1 MLTCLLIALSVG
13 IDVGYNTPA
22 AGFTDLQNGPVLS
35 IYACRPTSVADVT
48 LSLQTA
54 FYNGDNPAYSMS
66 TTGFRIGV
74 CKRNWFISPT
84 IAAGGD
90 YVSRALNGAGESGF
104 ALAYV
109 VGVMLNF
116 TLERIH
122 VHPEFVY
129 DGLTDLNVHAGF
141 IGFRLGI
148 GYEI

>member
-1 MLTCLLIALSVG
+1 MLTYILIALSIG

-22 AGFTDLQNGPVLS
+22 AGFADLQSGPVFS
-35 IYACRPTSVADVT
+35 IYACRATGVADVT
-48 LSLQTA
+48 LALQTA
-54 FYNGDNPAYSMS
+54 FYTGDNPAYSMS
-66 TTGFRIGV
+66 TTGFRIGA
-74 CKRNWFISPT
+74 CKRNWLVSPT
-84 IAAGGD
+84 IAVGSD

-116 TLERIH
+116 RLDRIH
-122 VHPEFVY
+122 VHPAFVY